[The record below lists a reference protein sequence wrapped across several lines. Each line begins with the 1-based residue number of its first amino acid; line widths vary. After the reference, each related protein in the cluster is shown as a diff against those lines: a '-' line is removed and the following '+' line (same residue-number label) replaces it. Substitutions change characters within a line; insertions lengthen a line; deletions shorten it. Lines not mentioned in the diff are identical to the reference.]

1 MHAGKYVL
9 TQLMDLIHPEVF
21 SRCVRAYDGEKSVE
35 SFSCRDQ
42 FLAMMFAQLTSC
54 HGLREIELSL
64 RSHAEKLYHAG
75 FRGQISRSTLSDANY
90 LRSSKIFSDLAIK
103 LVGRARPMYADDIFD
118 SDLKQNIYAFDSTTI
133 DLCLSLFPWAD
144 FRETKAAVK
153 LHTLLDLRGEIPVF
167 IGITDGKTT
176 DNKMLDE
183 LILEAGAFY
192 AIDRGYLDL
201 KRLCR
206 IQEANAFFVIR
217 SKSNLKLTRIKS
229 LPVEKD
235 SNVCSDKIVRFK
247 HAKSFSDFPH
257 CLRRIRIFDEE
268 QNRFLVFLTNNLN
281 LPAKTIA
288 LIYKHRWAIET
299 FFKWIKQ
306 NLRVKHFFGN
316 SRNAVETQI
325 WIAVCFYL
333 LLAILKKLLEVPYS
347 ITEIHQI
354 LCSHVF
360 SQHPI
365 SQVFAKIRSQEP
377 ITSENNQLMLNIL

>member
-1 MHAGKYVL
+1 M
-9 TQLMDLIHPEVF
+9 
-21 SRCVRAYDGEKSVE
+21 
-35 SFSCRDQ
+35 
-42 FLAMMFAQLTSC
+42 
-54 HGLREIELSL
+54 
-64 RSHAEKLYHAG
+64 
-75 FRGQISRSTLSDANY
+75 
-90 LRSSKIFSDLAIK
+90 K
-103 LVGRARPMYADDIFD
+103 LVARTRPMYADDIFD

-133 DLCLSLFPWAD
+133 DLCLVLFPWAD
-144 FRETKAAVK
+144 FRETKAAIK
-153 LHTLLDLRGEIPVF
+153 LHTLLDMRGSIPVF

-176 DNKMLDE
+176 DNKILDE
-183 LILEAGAFY
+183 LVLEPGAFY

-206 IQEANAFFVIR
+206 IQDKKAFFVIR

-235 SNVCSDKIVRFK
+235 SDVCSDKIVRFK
-247 HAKSFSDFPH
+247 HAKSFGDFPH
-257 CLRRIRIFDEE
+257 YLRRVRIFDKE
-268 QNRFLVFLTNNLN
+268 QSRFLVFLTNNFD

-333 LLAILKKLLEVPYS
+333 LLAILKKSLDLPYS

-354 LCSHVF
+354 LSVHVF
-360 SQHPI
+360 SQEPI
-365 SQVFAKIRSQEP
+365 HQIFVKIKSQEP
-377 ITSENNQLMLNIL
+377 ITSDDNQLLLNLL

>member
-1 MHAGKYVL
+1 MHTGKYVL

-21 SRCVRAYDGEKSVE
+21 SRCVRAHDGDKDVE

-42 FLAMMFAQLTSC
+42 FLAMVFAQMTSC

-75 FRGQISRSTLSDANY
+75 FRGQISRNTLSAANQS
-90 LRSSKIFSDLAIK
+90 RSSKIFSDLAMK
-103 LVGRARPMYADDIFD
+103 LVSRARPMYANDIFD

-153 LHTLLDLRGEIPVF
+153 LHTLLDLRGSIPVF

-183 LILEAGAFY
+183 LVLEPGAFY

-206 IQEANAFFVIR
+206 IQEAKAFFVIR
-217 SKSNLKLTRIKS
+217 SKSNLKLTRLKS
-229 LPVEKD
+229 LPVEEN
-235 SNVCSDKIVRFK
+235 SNVRSDKIVRFK
-247 HAKSFSDFPH
+247 HAKSFGDFPH
-257 CLRRIRIFDEE
+257 YLRRVRIFDED
-268 QNRFLVFLTNNLN
+268 QKRFLVLLTNNFD
-281 LPAKTIA
+281 LPSKTIA
-288 LIYKHRWAIET
+288 LIYKHRWAIEN

-333 LLAILKKLLEVPYS
+333 LLAILKKLLDLPYS

-360 SQHPI
+360 SQDPMPQI
-365 SQVFAKIRSQEP
+365 FAKIKSQET
-377 ITSENNQLMLNIL
+377 ITSENNQLMLNLL